1 VNSTLDQSP
10 LNSAT
15 VFNFFYP
22 TFSYPGAIAKAG
34 MTTPEFQLTDAS
46 DTMNL
51 TNTITVGILSAGNA
65 NGFTSFYAGN
75 GTITMDLGAY
85 LTYAQTQ
92 DSAIPALV
100 ANLGN
105 LLTGGN
111 LGSASQTVI
120 SNFVA
125 NQTNFPLTSTSS
137 TQLMSNRVR
146 AIVQLILISAEY
158 AIQK

>member
-1 VNSTLDQSP
+1 
-10 LNSAT
+10 
-15 VFNFFYP
+15 
-22 TFSYPGAIAKAG
+22 
-34 MTTPEFQLTDAS
+34 
-46 DTMNL
+46 
-51 TNTITVGILSAGNA
+51 
-65 NGFTSFYAGN
+65 
-75 GTITMDLGAY
+75 